1 MLEIDLGTGNAVQND
16 RKKKI
21 QNQTLPSGVYIL

>member
-16 RKKKI
+16 RKKT